1 MSDPLEHTPRE
12 MRFQAY
18 LRRLSRVTRIIGII
32 AVIGSVIVMLVALD
46 MRSESDRIG
55 FSLCALATLLFG
67 VLVWGT
73 GVFHGAVSS
82 LLPVIASIDFKLE
95 RIARLQALQA
105 TAKPVEA
112 PAAPN
117 PFLTPSVE
125 NTKPAPELEPAAAPP
140 PRPPPKKEEPPVVKV
155 PCPSCG
161 GLVHPEA
168 SRCVHC
174 MKRINLK
181 KAS

>member
-1 MSDPLEHTPRE
+1 MSDPLEHRE

-18 LRRLSRVTRIIGII
+18 LRRISRATRIIGILS
-32 AVIGSVIVMLVALD
+32 VIGSLFLVLVALD

-55 FSLCALATLLFG
+55 FSLCAMATMLFG

-73 GVFHGAVSS
+73 GVFHGAVSGV
-82 LLPVIASIDFKLE
+82 LPVLASIDFKLE
-95 RIARLQALQA
+95 RLARLQALQA
-105 TAKPVEA
+105 TAKPVDA
-112 PAAPN
+112 GTAAN
-117 PFLTPSVE
+117 PFLAPSAE
-125 NTKPAPELEPAAAPP
+125 NAEPAAESERAPTPP
-140 PRPPPKKEEPPVVKV
+140 PPPPKKEEPPVVKV

-174 MKRINLK
+174 MKRITLK
-181 KAS
+181 QAS